1 MYHCNSMLNQPV
13 TQQTIPSQYNTKPHS
28 FHLTTI
34 PKISIPRTALNSHT
48 HAATPPTGSHRNDFT
63 LQRFLKNDVLNIV
76 LIVLIGVWYCG
87 MFLKEITMYEEIWE
101 KKVVE
106 ICSWSVV
113 GVSGSGMGQVK
124 ASRYMWLLL
133 PWPGDSGHNC
143 RPSLLLSLS
152 SPTPGLNQ
160 HYLESRPS
168 SYLAQG

>member
-1 MYHCNSMLNQPV
+1 MNHCNSMLNQPV

-63 LQRFLKNDVLNIV
+63 LQRFLKNDDT
-76 LIVLIGVWYCG
+76 WYCSNCFNWRLILWHVSQG
-87 MFLKEITMYEEIWE
+87 NYYEEIWE